1 MYESALRGA
10 IPLASNTKRSLTSD
24 SLLNCSLIELI
35 IKDQKTYLDQ
45 GYVKSAQGIIL
56 HPYNHHLNRC

>member
-24 SLLNCSLIELI
+24 SLLNCSLII
-35 IKDQKTYLDQ
+35 TDNRRPKDLLRPRICKEC
-45 GYVKSAQGIIL
+45 AR
-56 HPYNHHLNRC
+56 YNPASV